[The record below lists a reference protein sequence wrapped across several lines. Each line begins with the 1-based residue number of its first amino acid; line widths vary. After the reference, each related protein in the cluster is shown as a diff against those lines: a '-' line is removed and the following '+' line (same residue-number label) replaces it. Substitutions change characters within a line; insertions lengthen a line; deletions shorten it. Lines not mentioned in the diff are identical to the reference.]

1 MITIVDYGSGKKAFF
16 VHSYYCVPEDSSA
29 VVAWADY
36 GQPFASIVAYK
47 NLFGIQFH
55 PEKSQNIGLSM
66 LKNFGAFE
74 YAADTSD

>member
-1 MITIVDYGSGKKAFF
+1 MITIVDYGSGKYAFF

-29 VVAWADY
+29 VVWTDY
-36 GQPFASIVAYK
+36 GQRFASMVTYK
-47 NLFGIQFH
+47 NVFGMQFH

-74 YAADTSD
+74 YAVDSGN